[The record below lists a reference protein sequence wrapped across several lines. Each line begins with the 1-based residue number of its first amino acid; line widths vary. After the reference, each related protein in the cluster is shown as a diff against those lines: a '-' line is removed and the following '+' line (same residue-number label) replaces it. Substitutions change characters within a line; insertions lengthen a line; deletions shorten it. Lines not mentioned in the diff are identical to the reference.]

1 MGNKSWV
8 FIPSL
13 FTADHEI
20 IEKFKPLFKD
30 EGFSVTFVER
40 QEELFG
46 FLSRGEAQLAILDL
60 ENGEEELA
68 NLKEIKLL
76 NHESMVLLLA

>member
-1 MGNKSWV
+1 MS

-13 FTADHEI
+13 FKADQEI
-20 IEKFKPLFKD
+20 IDKFKPLFKD
-30 EGFSVTFVER
+30 EGFSVTFVDR
-40 QEELFG
+40 Q
-46 FLSRGEAQLAILDL
+46 
-60 ENGEEELA
+60 EELA